1 MTPGSIAPGNAPL
14 DELLAGLRAAA
25 EPSRLRLLAVCSHG
39 EWTVSE
45 LVQVMAQ
52 SQPRISR
59 HLKLLAEA
67 GLLERFREG
76 SWVFYRRAQSGAPA
90 RLARSLCRLL
100 PEDDALLQLDR
111 GRLAAIRASRR
122 RQAERFFDA
131 RAAVWDSEG
140 DVAVEAGAVEQEL
153 VRIFAAERAE
163 SLLDIGTGTGR
174 ILQVLAGQ
182 IGSGLGVDLSHDM
195 LRVARANLDRREA
208 RNCQVRYGD
217 MYQLPLVDRSVAAV
231 TLHQVL
237 HFADDPLAAL
247 AEAAR
252 VLRPGGRLV
261 VVDLARHALEW
272 LRADKGHRRLGF
284 TGTELADWFAELG
297 LEPAPEV
304 RLTGNGADVCIWLAR
319 KPVVEAMQDD
329 TTDDTTEEQP
339 AAERAA

>member
-1 MTPGSIAPGNAPL
+1 MRRVMAASSL
-14 DELLAGLRAAA
+14 DDLLNGLRAAA
-25 EPSRLRLLAVCSHG
+25 EPSRLRLLAICSHG

-76 SWVFYRRAQSGAPA
+76 SWVFYRRAQSGEAA
-90 RLARSLCRLL
+90 RVARSLCRLL
-100 PEDDALLQLDR
+100 PEGDPLLALDR
-111 GRLAAIRASRR
+111 QRLAAIRAARR
-122 RQAERFFDA
+122 RQAERFFDE
-131 RAAVWDSEG
+131 RAAVWDSEM
-140 DVAVEAGAVEQEL
+140 DVAIEAGAVESEL
-153 VRIFAAERAE
+153 LRIFSAERCE

-217 MYQLPLVDRSVAAV
+217 MYQLPLSDGAVAAV

-237 HFADDPLAAL
+237 HFADDPQAAL

-252 VLRPGGRLV
+252 VLAPGGRLV
-261 VVDLARHALEW
+261 VVDLAQHELEW
-272 LRADKGHRRLGF
+272 LRTEKGHRRLGF
-284 TGTELADWFAELG
+284 GPGEVAGWFAALG
-297 LEPAPEV
+297 LEPAPV
-304 RLTGNGADVCIWLAR
+304 TRLEGEGTDVCIWLAR
-319 KPVVEAMQDD
+319 KAAAYGDRRDD
-329 TTDDTTEEQP
+329 AAIETTT
-339 AAERAA
+339 ERAA

>member
-1 MTPGSIAPGNAPL
+1 MATTSL
-14 DELLAGLRAAA
+14 DELLNGLRAVA
-25 EPSRLRLLAVCSHG
+25 EPSRLRLLAICSHG

-76 SWVFYRRAQSGAPA
+76 GWVFYRRAQTGDAA

-100 PEDDALLQLDR
+100 PDDDPMLDLDR
-111 GRLAAIRASRR
+111 QRLSAIRATRR
-122 RQAERFFDA
+122 RQAERFFDE
-131 RAAVWDSEG
+131 RAAIWDSET
-140 DVAVEAGAVEQEL
+140 DVAVEAGAVEREL
-153 VRIFAAERAE
+153 LRIFGDERTE

-174 ILQVLAGQ
+174 ILQVLAGR

-208 RNCQVRYGD
+208 RNCLVRYGD
-217 MYQLPLVDRSVAAV
+217 MYQLPLSDGAIAAV

-237 HFADDPLAAL
+237 HFADDPRAAL

-252 VLRPGGRLV
+252 VLAPGGRLV
-261 VVDLARHALEW
+261 VVDLAQHDLEW
-272 LRADKGHRRLGF
+272 LRTEKGHRRLGF
-284 TGTELADWFAELG
+284 AAQEVAGWFAELG
-297 LEPAPEV
+297 LEPEPLV
-304 RLTGNGADVCIWLAR
+304 RLSGEGADVCIWLAR
-319 KPVVEAMQDD
+319 KAALDGRRRDAEPH
-329 TTDDTTEEQP
+329 EQQTP
-339 AAERAA
+339 LLERQTERAA

>member
-1 MTPGSIAPGNAPL
+1 MPAAPL
-14 DELLAGLRAAA
+14 DDLLNGLRAAA
-25 EPSRLRLLAVCSHG
+25 EPSRLRLLAICSHG

-76 SWVFYRRAQSGAPA
+76 GWVFYRRAQSGEAA
-90 RLARSLCRLL
+90 RIARSLCRLL
-100 PEDDALLQLDR
+100 PEGDPLLALDR
-111 GRLAAIRASRR
+111 QRLAAIRAARR
-122 RQAERFFDA
+122 REAERFFDA
-131 RAAVWDSEG
+131 RAAVWDSET
-140 DVAVEAGAVEQEL
+140 DVAIEAGAVEREL
-153 VRIFAAERAE
+153 VRIFGAERTG

-174 ILQVLAGQ
+174 ILQVLAGH

-217 MYQLPLVDRSVAAV
+217 MYQLPLSDRAVHAV

-237 HFADDPLAAL
+237 HFADDPRAAL

-252 VLRPGGRLV
+252 VLAPGGRLV
-261 VVDLARHALEW
+261 VVDLAQHDLEW
-272 LRADKGHRRLGF
+272 LRTEKGHRRLGF
-284 TGTELADWFAELG
+284 SAGEVAGWFAELG
-297 LEPAPEV
+297 LDPAPV
-304 RLTGNGADVCIWLAR
+304 TRLQGEGADVCIWQAKR
-319 KPVVEAMQDD
+319 VVRDDDRHADAM
-329 TTDDTTEEQP
+329 TPTRT
-339 AAERAA
+339 ERAA

>member
-1 MTPGSIAPGNAPL
+1 MGSTSL
-14 DELLAGLRAAA
+14 DELLNGLRAAA
-25 EPSRLRLLAVCSHG
+25 EPSRLRLLAICSHG

-76 SWVFYRRAQSGAPA
+76 GWVFYRRAQTGDAA

-100 PEDDALLQLDR
+100 PDDDPMLDLDR
-111 GRLAAIRASRR
+111 QRLAAIRATRR
-122 RQAERFFDA
+122 RQAERFFDE
-131 RAAVWDSEG
+131 RAAVWDSET
-140 DVAVEAGAVEQEL
+140 DVAVEAGAVEREL
-153 VRIFAAERAE
+153 LRIFGDERTE
-163 SLLDIGTGTGR
+163 SLLDVGTGTGR
-174 ILQVLAGQ
+174 ILQVLAGR

-217 MYQLPLVDRSVAAV
+217 MYQLPLSDGVIAAV

-237 HFADDPLAAL
+237 HFADDPRAAL

-252 VLRPGGRLV
+252 VLAPGGRLV
-261 VVDLARHALEW
+261 VVDLAQHHLEW
-272 LRADKGHRRLGF
+272 LRTEKGHRRLGF
-284 TGTELADWFAELG
+284 GAQEVAGWFAELG
-297 LEPAPEV
+297 LEPEPLV
-304 RLTGNGADVCIWLAR
+304 RLPGEGADVCIWLAR
-319 KPVVEAMQDD
+319 KAAQDGRRRD
-329 TTDDTTEEQP
+329 SQP
-339 AAERAA
+339 HQQQTERAA

>member
-1 MTPGSIAPGNAPL
+1 MASTPL
-14 DELLAGLRAAA
+14 DDLLNGLRAAA
-25 EPSRLRLLAVCSHG
+25 EPSRLRLLAICSHG

-76 SWVFYRRAQSGAPA
+76 GWVFYRRAQTGDAA
-90 RLARSLCRLL
+90 RIARSLCRLL
-100 PEDDALLQLDR
+100 PEGDPMLALDR
-111 GRLAAIRASRR
+111 QRLAAIRATRR
-122 RQAERFFDA
+122 RQAERFFDE
-131 RAAVWDSEG
+131 RAAVWDSET

-153 VRIFAAERAE
+153 LRIFGTERCH
-163 SLLDIGTGTGR
+163 SLVDVGTGTGR

-182 IGSGLGVDLSHDM
+182 IGLGLGIDLSHDM

-217 MYQLPLVDRSVAAV
+217 MYQLPLADAAVQAV

-237 HFADDPLAAL
+237 HFADDPRAAL

-252 VLRPGGRLV
+252 VLMPGGRLV
-261 VVDLARHALEW
+261 VVDLAQHDLEW
-272 LRADKGHRRLGF
+272 LRTEKGHRRLGF
-284 TGTELADWFAELG
+284 APGEVAGWFAELG
-297 LEPAPEV
+297 LDPAPIT
-304 RLTGNGADVCIWLAR
+304 RLAGEGADVCIWLAR
-319 KPVVEAMQDD
+319 KAVGDDDRRD
-329 TTDDTTEEQP
+329 TTTIEPET
-339 AAERAA
+339 ERAA

>member
-1 MTPGSIAPGNAPL
+1 MPAAPL
-14 DELLAGLRAAA
+14 EDLLNGLRAAA
-25 EPSRLRLLAVCSHG
+25 EPSRLRLLAICSHG

-76 SWVFYRRAQSGAPA
+76 GWVFYRRAQSGEAA
-90 RLARSLCRLL
+90 RIARSLCRLL
-100 PEDDALLQLDR
+100 PEGDPLLALDR
-111 GRLAAIRASRR
+111 QRLAAIRAARR
-122 RQAERFFDA
+122 REAERFFDA
-131 RAAVWDSEG
+131 RAAIWDSET
-140 DVAVEAGAVEQEL
+140 DVAIEADAVEREL
-153 VRIFAAERAE
+153 LRIFGAERTE

-174 ILQVLAGQ
+174 ILQVLAGH

-217 MYQLPLVDRSVAAV
+217 MYQLPLSDTAVHAV

-237 HFADDPLAAL
+237 HFADDPRAAL

-252 VLRPGGRLV
+252 VLAPGGRLV
-261 VVDLARHALEW
+261 VVDLAQHDLEW
-272 LRADKGHRRLGF
+272 LRTDKGHRRLGF
-284 TGTELADWFAELG
+284 APGEVAGWFAEFG
-297 LEPAPEV
+297 LEPAPV
-304 RLTGNGADVCIWLAR
+304 TRLQGEGADVCIWLAQKAVR
-319 KPVVEAMQDD
+319 DD
-329 TTDDTTEEQP
+329 DLQRDAVIETRT
-339 AAERAA
+339 ERAA

>member
-1 MTPGSIAPGNAPL
+1 MATSSL
-14 DELLAGLRAAA
+14 DDLLNGLRAAA
-25 EPSRLRLLAVCSHG
+25 EPSRLRLLAICSHG

-45 LVQVMAQ
+45 LVQAMAQ

-76 SWVFYRRAQSGAPA
+76 GWVFYRRAQSGDAA

-100 PEDDALLQLDR
+100 PEGDPLLALDR
-111 GRLAAIRASRR
+111 QRLAAIRAARR
-122 RQAERFFDA
+122 RQAERFFDE
-131 RAAVWDSEG
+131 RAAVWDSET
-140 DVAVEAGAVEQEL
+140 DVAVEAGAVEAEL
-153 VRIFAAERAE
+153 LRIFGEARTE
-163 SLLDIGTGTGR
+163 SLLDVGTGTGR

-217 MYQLPLVDRSVAAV
+217 MYQLPLNDGAVHAV

-237 HFADDPLAAL
+237 HFADDPQAVL

-252 VLRPGGRLV
+252 VLAPRGRLI
-261 VVDLARHALEW
+261 VVDLAQHDLEW
-272 LRADKGHRRLGF
+272 LRTEKGHRRLGF
-284 TGTELADWFAELG
+284 APGEVAGWFADLG
-297 LEPAPEV
+297 LEPAPV
-304 RLTGNGADVCIWLAR
+304 TRLPGEGADVCIWLAAKSAEKGGLEGDAVIETR
-319 KPVVEAMQDD
+319 
-329 TTDDTTEEQP
+329 T
-339 AAERAA
+339 ERAA

>member
-1 MTPGSIAPGNAPL
+1 MLPGASPL
-14 DELLAGLRAAA
+14 DDLLGGLRAAA
-25 EPSRLRLLAVCSHG
+25 DPSRLRLLAICSHG

-100 PEDDALLQLDR
+100 PEDDPMLALDR
-111 GRLAAIRASRR
+111 QRLSAIRATRR
-122 RQAERFFDA
+122 RQAERFFGEQ
-131 RAAVWDSEG
+131 AAQWDSEG
-140 DVAVEAGAVEQEL
+140 LVAVEAGAVEAEL
-153 VRIFAAERAE
+153 VKIFSAERAE

-182 IGSGLGVDLSHDM
+182 IGSGLGIDLSHDM
-195 LRVARANLDRREA
+195 LQVARANLDRREA
-208 RNCQVRYGD
+208 RNCHVRHGD
-217 MYQLPLVDRSVAAV
+217 MYQLALADSSVAAV

-237 HFADDPLAAL
+237 HFADDPPSVL
-247 AEAAR
+247 AEAVR
-252 VLRPGGRLV
+252 VLQPGGRLV
-261 VVDLARHALEW
+261 VVDLAHHELEW
-272 LRADKGHRRLGF
+272 LRTEKGHRRLGF
-284 TGTELADWFAELG
+284 ADTELGGWFAELG
-297 LEPAPEV
+297 LVPAAPV
-304 RLTGNGADVCIWLAR
+304 RLAGNGADVCLWLAR
-319 KPVVEAMQDD
+319 RPSERTAGDFEPSIKNE
-329 TTDDTTEEQP
+329 P

>member
-1 MTPGSIAPGNAPL
+1 MASTPL
-14 DELLAGLRAAA
+14 DDLLNGLRAAA
-25 EPSRLRLLAVCSHG
+25 EPSRLRLLAICSHG

-76 SWVFYRRAQSGAPA
+76 GWVFYRRTQTGDAA
-90 RLARSLCRLL
+90 RIARSLCRLL
-100 PEDDALLQLDR
+100 PEGDPMLALDR
-111 GRLAAIRASRR
+111 QRLAAIRATRR
-122 RQAERFFDA
+122 RQAERFFDE
-131 RAAVWDSEG
+131 RAAVWDSET

-153 VRIFAAERAE
+153 LRIFGTERCH
-163 SLLDIGTGTGR
+163 SLVDVGTGTGR

-182 IGSGLGVDLSHDM
+182 IGSGLGIDLSHDM

-217 MYQLPLVDRSVAAV
+217 MYQLPLADAAVHAV

-237 HFADDPLAAL
+237 HFADDPQAAL

-252 VLRPGGRLV
+252 VLMPGGRLV
-261 VVDLARHALEW
+261 VVDLAQHDLEW
-272 LRADKGHRRLGF
+272 LRTDKGHRRLGF
-284 TGTELADWFAELG
+284 APGEVAGWFAELG
-297 LEPAPEV
+297 LDPAPV
-304 RLTGNGADVCIWLAR
+304 TRLEGEGADVCIWLAR
-319 KPVVEAMQDD
+319 KAMRDD
-329 TTDDTTEEQP
+329 GRRDTATIEPET
-339 AAERAA
+339 ERAA

>member
-1 MTPGSIAPGNAPL
+1 MTPGTAPL
-14 DELLAGLRAAA
+14 DDLLTGLRAAA
-25 EPSRLRLLAVCSHG
+25 EPSRLRLLAICSHG

-59 HLKLLAEA
+59 HLKLLADA

-76 SWVFYRRAQSGAPA
+76 SWVFYRRAQSGAAA
-90 RLARSLCRLL
+90 RLARALCRLL
-100 PEDDALLQLDR
+100 PEDDTLLKLDR
-111 GRLAAIRASRR
+111 DRLAAIRAARR
-122 RQAERFFDA
+122 LQAERFFDA
-131 RAAVWDSEG
+131 RAAKWDSEA
-140 DVAVEAGAVEQEL
+140 DVAIETGLVEQEL
-153 VRIFAAERAE
+153 LRIFGDEWAE

-174 ILQVLAGQ
+174 ILRVLSGR

-217 MYQLPLVDRSVAAV
+217 MYQLPLVDRSVTAV

-247 AEAAR
+247 TEAAR

-261 VVDLARHALEW
+261 VVDLARHELEW
-272 LRADKGHRRLGF
+272 LRTEKGHRRLGF
-284 TGTELADWFAELG
+284 AEAELADWFAELD
-297 LEPAPEV
+297 LEPAPVV
-304 RLTGNGADVCIWLAR
+304 RLAGEGADVCIWLAR
-319 KPVVEAMQDD
+319 KPR
-329 TTDDTTEEQP
+329 
-339 AAERAA
+339 AAEDDETDQDQFAVKRAA

>member
-1 MTPGSIAPGNAPL
+1 MAGNPL
-14 DELLAGLRAAA
+14 DELLNGLRAAA
-25 EPSRLRLLAVCSHG
+25 EPSRLRLLAICSHG

-76 SWVFYRRAQSGAPA
+76 GWVFYRRAQSGDAA

-100 PEDDALLQLDR
+100 PEGDPMLALDR
-111 GRLAAIRASRR
+111 QRLAAIRASRR
-122 RQAERFFDA
+122 RQAERFFGE
-131 RAAVWDSEG
+131 RASLWDSET
-140 DVAVEAGAVEQEL
+140 DVAVEAGAVEAEL
-153 VRIFAAERAE
+153 VRIFAAERAD
-163 SLLDIGTGTGR
+163 SLLDVGTGTGR

-182 IGSGLGVDLSHDM
+182 IGSGLGIDLSHDM

-208 RNCQVRYGD
+208 RNCQVRHGD
-217 MYQLPLVDRSVAAV
+217 MYQLPLADGAVQAV

-237 HFADDPLAAL
+237 HFADDPQAAL

-252 VLRPGGRLV
+252 VLAPGGRLV

-272 LRADKGHRRLGF
+272 LRTEKGHRRLGF
-284 TGTELADWFAELG
+284 TPGEVAGWFAELG
-297 LEPAPEV
+297 LAAAPV
-304 RLTGNGADVCIWLAR
+304 TRLPGAGADVCIWLAR
-319 KPVVEAMQDD
+319 KAMR
-329 TTDDTTEEQP
+329 TDDRHDD
-339 AAERAA
+339 AAIETRTERAA